1 MNSNHKTSFVNI
13 PRVRLGDYITRS
25 TENNRNLKYGI
36 ELIEGVT
43 NEGVFAAPKGNPLDV
58 DLKPYKIVN
67 NGAFVYNP
75 SRLNLGSIA
84 YRTNGMCIVSHL
96 YIVFYLN
103 DMGKKKIDPDWL
115 FMYFR
120 REEFYREVTFRNF
133 GSQRPEFNFNDMS
146 DIMIPLPDISIQ
158 RKYVDIY
165 KSMVAHQQSYGR
177 GLEDLKLVCDG
188 YIEDLRRKIPSTPI
202 GEYIEPVELKNDDL
216 KLGIE
221 TVRGISIE
229 KKFIETKADMKDVNL
244 RPYLVIQPNDFA
256 YVTVTSRNG
265 EKISVALNDSDTSYI
280 CSSSYVVFR
289 SKDVEKLLPQYLMLY
304 FSRPEFDRYARYN
317 SWGSARE
324 TFDWNEMC
332 NIQIPIPDI
341 KIQKAIAEI
350 FTVYVTRKRIN
361 EHLKAQIKDICPIL
375 ICGSLEEEK
384 QNDRL

>member
-1 MNSNHKTSFVNI
+1 MNSNHKTSFMNV

-120 REEFYREVTFRNF
+120 REEFYREVAFRNF

-146 DIMIPLPDISIQ
+146 DITIPLPDISIQ
-158 RKYVDIY
+158 RQYVAIY
-165 KSMVAHQQSYGR
+165 KSMVANQQSYER

-188 YIEDLRRKIPSTPI
+188 YIEDLRRKLPCKKI
-202 GEYIEPVELKNDDL
+202 GQYLRESNQRNDIGLEVDS
-216 KLGIE
+216 
-221 TVRGISIE
+221 VRGLATNKEMIP
-229 KKFIETKADMKDVNL
+229 TKADMRGVALSNYKVVN
-244 RPYLVIQPNDFA
+244 PGQIA
-256 YVTVTSRNG
+256 YVPDTSRRG
-265 EKISVALNDSDTSYI
+265 DKISLGFNNTTEPFLV
-280 CSSSYVVFR
+280 SSISIVFGTNH
-289 SKDVEKLLPQYLMLY
+289 DCLLPDYLML
-304 FSRPEFDRYARYN
+304 FLTRTEFDRYARFN

-324 TFDWNEMC
+324 TFDWSEMC
-332 NIQIPIPDI
+332 NIKIPIPDI
-341 KIQKAIAEI
+341 KIQKAIAEV
-350 FTVYVTRKRIN
+350 FTVYVSRKRIN
-361 EHLKAQIKDICPIL
+361 EQLKAQIKDICPIL
-375 ICGSLEEEK
+375 IRGSMEE
-384 QNDRL
+384 N